1 MPESYAS
8 RRVAGTGDTFGF
20 PDGSDYTITAS
31 AGETGGSY
39 VEMELLLP
47 PDAMTPP
54 LHVHPRQSEE
64 YEVIAGRLDVYVDGD
79 WQSLPEGES
88 LTVAAGEPHTFRNGS
103 GERVRVRNVHRPA
116 LGFQDYIEEL
126 WNLVQDGKIKSA
138 KDPSSLMHL
147 SLLWEKYEDTIV
159 PAKVP
164 QRAAMRAFA
173 AVGRRLRRER

>member
-1 MPESYAS
+1 M
-8 RRVAGTGDTFGF
+8 AGTGDTLGF

-47 PDAMTPP
+47 PEAVTPP
-54 LHVHPRQSEE
+54 LHIHPRQTEE
-64 YEVIAGRLDVYVDGD
+64 YEVISGRLVVHVDGE

-88 LTVAAGEPHTFRNGS
+88 ISVPPGEPHTFRNAS
-103 GERVRVRNVHRPA
+103 GVRIRVRNVHRPA

-126 WNLVQDGKIKSA
+126 HSLVQDGKIKNV
-138 KDPSSLMHL
+138 KDPSSLLHL

-159 PAKVP
+159 PAKLG
-164 QRAAMRAFA
+164 QRTAMRAFA
-173 AVGRRLRRER
+173 GLGRRLRRAP